1 LLSCGWAAAVAAST
15 LAAQES
21 EKNAF
26 AVNQQKRLDYN
37 IDHILQLTISPLGT
51 LRCSRLFHKY
61 LRRIFKLAK
70 GIPPREQKS

>member
-1 LLSCGWAAAVAAST
+1 VAASAAST

-37 IDHILQLTISPLGT
+37 IDHTLQLSLRGT
-51 LRCSRLFHKY
+51 AMLTARVFLFHKY
-61 LRRIFKLAK
+61 LRRIFKPAE
-70 GIPPREQKS
+70 GILPREQKS